1 MDIPTKIRMAE
12 AYSKISEAD
21 LARRLG
27 KTPQAFGQRM
37 KTGKFSSEDL
47 ESIAAA
53 LGAKIK
59 VTFTFPDGT
68 EI

>member
-1 MDIPTKIRMAE
+1 MDIPTKIKMAE
-12 AYSKISEAD
+12 TYAKISESD

-37 KTGKFSSEDL
+37 KTGKFSSSDL
-47 ESIAAA
+47 KEIASA
-53 LGAKIK
+53 LGAEIK
-59 VTFTFPDGT
+59 VSFIFPDGT

>member
-12 AYSKISEAD
+12 AYAKISEAD

-47 ESIAAA
+47 ENIAAA
-53 LGAKIK
+53 LGAEIK
-59 VTFTFPDGT
+59 VAFVFPDGT
-68 EI
+68 EV

>member
-1 MDIPTKIRMAE
+1 MNIPAKIRMAE
-12 AYSKISEAD
+12 AYANISEAD

-27 KTPQAFGQRM
+27 TTPQAFSQRM

-47 ESIAAA
+47 ENIAAA
-53 LGAKIK
+53 LGAEIK
-59 VTFTFPDGT
+59 VTIKFSDGT